1 MKIVVLIENTAPEG
15 SCLAAEHGLSFYV
28 EHRGKAVLLDAGA
41 SGGFADNAAAL
52 GVDLGHV
59 DVAVLSHGHY
69 DHAGGLGRFFACNDH
84 AKVYARPSA
93 GGAYF
98 STSLGEPRFIGVSR
112 DVWEGQRR
120 PSMAAPLPAGRPIFC
135 ARRRRA
141 ALSRMTSPMS
151 TPWCWRAAG
160 AWCCSTPAPTGGSST
175 SSAG

>member
-69 DHAGGLGRFFACNDH
+69 DHAGGLGRFFACNDLH
-84 AKVYARPSA
+84 LP
-93 GGAYF
+93 GGA
-98 STSLGEPRFIGVSR
+98 PV
-112 DVWEGQRR
+112 DWGQ
-120 PSMAAPLPAGRPIFC
+120 PGCVGGPAG
-135 ARRRRA
+135 AV
-141 ALSRMTSPMS
+141 
-151 TPWCWRAAG
+151 
-160 AWCCSTPAPTGGSST
+160 
-175 SSAG
+175 

>member
-98 STSLGEPRFIGVSR
+98 STSLGSPGSLGSAGMCGRASGSGLR
-112 DVWEGQRR
+112 RRRGCSSSLTGRGWYRR
-120 PSMAAPLPAGRPIFC
+120 PSMAALCQPGDQ
-135 ARRRRA
+135 
-141 ALSRMTSPMS
+141 
-151 TPWCWRAAG
+151 
-160 AWCCSTPAPTGGSST
+160 
-175 SSAG
+175 SSAPGGGGRLCPG